1 MAMRYVE
8 PSLLSPDGL
17 GGGGR
22 PRRIGAKFASLPP
35 GEKALVGYIAAG
47 DPNLATSRLIVN
59 SMAQNGIDL
68 IELGMPFSD
77 PLADGPV
84 IQAGSVRALAAGATP
99 LTTFELV
106 QQVRADGVTQPILI
120 MTYYNLLL
128 HMGLDRFCD
137 RAVSAGVDGL
147 IIPDLPLE
155 EADELREACEKAGL
169 DLVQFI
175 APTSTPERI
184 ERAAKAA
191 RGFLYAVGLTGVTGA
206 SGGVQFDRVRPVVEA
221 AKRASEIPV
230 AVGFGVSKPEH
241 AAQVAAF
248 ADAVI
253 VGTALV
259 RLCGEEGAPAEIAA
273 RVGRF
278 VGELKAATKT
288 SL

>member
-1 MAMRYVE
+1 M
-8 PSLLSPDGL
+8 
-17 GGGGR
+17 
-22 PRRIGAKFASLPP
+22 RRIAARFASLPP
-35 GEKALVGYIAAG
+35 GEKALIGYVAAG

-59 SMAQNGIDL
+59 AMARNGIDL

-99 LTTFELV
+99 ATTFELV
-106 QQVRADGVTQPILI
+106 EQVRADGVTQPILI

-128 HMGLDRFCD
+128 HMGLERFCD
-137 RAVSAGVDGL
+137 RAVAVGVDGL

-155 EADELREACEKAGL
+155 EAEELGAACEKAGL
-169 DLVQFI
+169 DLVQFV
-175 APTSTPERI
+175 APTSTPARI

-191 RGFLYAVGLTGVTGA
+191 RGFLYAVGLTGVTG
-206 SGGVQFDRVRPVVEA
+206 SGGVQYDRVIPVVERAKA
-221 AKRASEIPV
+221 AVDLPV
-230 AVGFGVSKPEH
+230 AVGFGVTKPEH

-259 RLCGEEGAPAEIAA
+259 RLCGEEGAPEAIAA

-278 VGELKAATKT
+278 VGELKTATKT
-288 SL
+288 NI